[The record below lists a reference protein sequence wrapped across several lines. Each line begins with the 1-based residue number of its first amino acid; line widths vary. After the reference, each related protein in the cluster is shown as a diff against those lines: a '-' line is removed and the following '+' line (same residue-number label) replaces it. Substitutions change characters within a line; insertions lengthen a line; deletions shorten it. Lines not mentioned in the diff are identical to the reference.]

1 MLNVNSTV
9 VNKTV
14 VHNTAVNNMAMLDT
28 RHYIETPEGV
38 LLPVDMAGP
47 PVRAMAYL
55 IDLLLRLLLQIL
67 VSIAQLVLG
76 YSGFGIAAILFF
88 LLEWFYPVY
97 FEVWRQGMT
106 PGKRIMGLVVLHDDG
121 TPVGFGASVIRNLLR
136 VADFFPAF
144 YCAGLITASLHPQF
158 KRLGDLAA
166 GTIVVH
172 RNTLLPHKLINA
184 VGSDLPHI
192 ALTRVE
198 QQTIVN
204 YAERHAGLSSERQE
218 ELAEIVAPILGTYQ
232 DSAAVQLLRIANGI
246 AE

>member
-1 MLNVNSTV
+1 LPNPS
-9 VNKTV
+9 
-14 VHNTAVNNMAMLDT
+14 AILDT
-28 RHYIETPEGV
+28 RHHIETPEGV

-55 IDLLLRLLLQIL
+55 IDLALRVLLQLLI
-67 VSIAQLVLG
+67 SIMQFLLG
-76 YSGFGIAAILFF
+76 YSGIGVAAILFF

-121 TPVGFGASVIRNLLR
+121 TPVSFGASVTRNLLR
-136 VADFFPAF
+136 VADFFPGF
-144 YCAGLITASLHPQF
+144 YCAGLIAASIHPQF

-172 RNTLLPHKLINA
+172 RNTPSPRKLVNA
-184 VGSDLPHI
+184 VGVDLPHI
-192 ALTRVE
+192 VLTRAE

-204 YAERHAGLSSERQE
+204 FAERHAGLSTERQE
-218 ELAEIVAPILGTYQ
+218 ELAEIVAPIFGTHD
-232 DSAAVQLLRIANGI
+232 DSAALQLLRIANGI
-246 AE
+246 AQ

>member
-1 MLNVNSTV
+1 LQNCT
-9 VNKTV
+9 T
-14 VHNTAVNNMAMLDT
+14 MLDT
-28 RHYIETPEGV
+28 RHQIETPEGI
-38 LLPVDMAGP
+38 LLPLDVAGA

-55 IDLLLRLLLQIL
+55 IDLMLRIVLQIL
-67 VSIAQLVLG
+67 ISVAQFMLG

-97 FEVWRQGMT
+97 FEVRRQGMT
-106 PGKRIMGLVVLHDDG
+106 PGKRIMGLMVLHDDG
-121 TPVGFGASVIRNLLR
+121 TPVSFGSSVIRNLLR

-144 YCAGLITASLHPQF
+144 YCTGLICSTLHPQF

-166 GTIVVH
+166 GTIVVY
-172 RNTLLPHKLINA
+172 RNQPQQYKLVNA

-192 ALTRVE
+192 ALTRAE

-204 YAERHAGLSSERQE
+204 YAERHASLSPERQE
-218 ELAEIVAPILGTYQ
+218 ELADIIAPVVGTYK
-232 DSAAVQLLRIANGI
+232 DSAAIQLLRIANGI